1 MDSQKYGK
9 DIPSSYINR
18 LLKES
23 SLNNFKISQQYKR
36 EFAAQIEIFI
46 HYLVTFA
53 EEISLEKGSRVISD

>member
-36 EFAAQIEIFI
+36 EFAA
-46 HYLVTFA
+46 
-53 EEISLEKGSRVISD
+53 